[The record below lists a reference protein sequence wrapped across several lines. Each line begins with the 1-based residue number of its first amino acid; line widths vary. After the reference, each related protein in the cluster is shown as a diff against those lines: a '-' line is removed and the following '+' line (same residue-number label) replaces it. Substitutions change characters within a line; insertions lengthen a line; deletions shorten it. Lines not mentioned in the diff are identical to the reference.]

1 MSNETSILH
10 SITRSKL
17 YGSVTAKDQ
26 CSLHRWVLLKNS
38 ILSSSSL
45 PDTTVS
51 EYPEVTS
58 NSNEET
64 DEEEEVAEEEI
75 GSVVV
80 DAFMFPDAGN
90 FVSPRSADAHD
101 SEAQW
106 LDSLLETLAEDED
119 DDYHYPSDSDPHSS
133 LPVDEDDDQ
142 LLSPTLSPLA
152 SSEDLH
158 QTRFYS
164 SSVHVPYPTCFS
176 PFDSTHCYDFVSA
189 LDSPAP
195 SLSNAFE
202 DALPYHDLD
211 NIEDSPVPEAIEDVS
226 DDESDTLST
235 PSFGRSIASLF
246 LDSNTN
252 STLPTEPTPL
262 KHSSTPSFN
271 DKHPRYLNPFELD
284 PLPFPDES
292 SHRTFFS
299 GY

>member
-1 MSNETSILH
+1 MSNESSILH

-17 YGSVTAKDQ
+17 YGSVSPKDQ

-38 ILSSSSL
+38 ILSSSNL
-45 PDTTVS
+45 QDTTVS
-51 EYPEVTS
+51 EYPEAIS
-58 NSNEET
+58 NPNEDS
-64 DEEEEVAEEEI
+64 DEEGEVAEEEI
-75 GSVVV
+75 GSVV

-90 FVSPRSADAHD
+90 FVSPRSTDTHD

-119 DDYHYPSDSDPHSS
+119 DDYPSDSDPHST
-133 LPVDEDDDQ
+133 LPADEDDDQ

-158 QTRFYS
+158 QPRFYS
-164 SSVHVPYPTCFS
+164 HSVSVPYSTCFS
-176 PFDSTHCYDFVSA
+176 PFDSTHGYDFAPA
-189 LDSPAP
+189 LNSPVP
-195 SLSNAFE
+195 SLLTAFE

-211 NIEDSPVPEAIEDVS
+211 DIEGSSVPDAIEDVS

-246 LDSNTN
+246 LDSN
-252 STLPTEPTPL
+252 STSTSPTERGRLRGSPTP
-262 KHSSTPSFN
+262 SYD
-271 DKHPRYLNPFELD
+271 DKRPRYLNPFELD

-292 SHRTFFS
+292 SHHTFYS